1 MYSIALVN
9 SLNLHVQLD
18 SAGGWRG
25 GEEEVGLET
34 LPQLL
39 RPTMATQLSCHV
51 IVLCLTVKGLSH
63 ILVANCAWSNVINP
77 LAKT

>member
-9 SLNLHVQLD
+9 NLNIHAQLD
-18 SAGGWRG
+18 SADGWRG

-34 LPQLL
+34 LSQLL
-39 RPTMATQLSCHV
+39 RPTIATQLSCHV

-63 ILVANCAWSNVINP
+63 TLIARCACVMS
-77 LAKT
+77 